1 MSQFPRFYESLNMNI
16 LLNHR
21 ATVETAKFRKPL
33 SSEAFFHMVVSYASI
48 YIPYKSI
55 FKVWKTGK
63 FRRKIDAKVDY
74 ELSSLYCI
82 SNISFLRIIFGYG
95 I

>member
-48 YIPYKSI
+48 YIHKKVFSKFGKLESSDEKSMQTWI
-55 FKVWKTGK
+55 TNLAVCTVFQIYH
-63 FRRKIDAKVDY
+63 F
-74 ELSSLYCI
+74 
-82 SNISFLRIIFGYG
+82 
-95 I
+95 